1 MFELYYL
8 ELATGLRRGELL
20 GLKWEDIDLERGDL
34 WGLRQIFRINGE
46 VVEAPLK
53 TKNAYRTLPLAED
66 TVGVMFKQ
74 KKNSNDPEPVPTR
87 VKVWIKQ
94 LTQK

>member
-1 MFELYYL
+1 MKTLPVEQLHSFLWEARESGVFEFYYL

-46 VVEAPLK
+46 
-53 TKNAYRTLPLAED
+53 
-66 TVGVMFKQ
+66 TVKWWRH
-74 KKNSNDPEPVPTR
+74 P
-87 VKVWIKQ
+87 
-94 LTQK
+94 